1 MSTHSIIAGPLLFGL
16 DEARAARGWS
26 LGLGILLIIAGTMAI
41 FSSFVATMA
50 TVTVLGCVFL
60 AGAVIELVHAFR
72 AGRWSG
78 FFLNLL
84 AGILYGVAG
93 VLLVTNPMASAV
105 SLTLFLSMLFIV
117 IGIFRIV
124 TAFAL
129 HHPSWGWTLFN
140 GIVSVALGAMIWA
153 RWPAAS
159 LWFIGLFVGIEL
171 LFTGWALVML
181 ATALRPRVIT
191 P

>member
-1 MSTHSIIAGPLLFGL
+1 MSTHSIIHGPLLFGL

-26 LGLGILLIIAGTMAI
+26 LGLGILLIIAGTLAV
-41 FSSFVATMA
+41 FSTFSATLA
-50 TVTVLGCVFL
+50 TVTVLGVLLL
-60 AGAVIELVHAFR
+60 AGAVIQLIHAFR

-93 VLLVTNPMASAV
+93 FYMVANPMVSALT
-105 SLTLFLSMLFIV
+105 LTLFLSMFFIV
-117 IGIFRIV
+117 IGVFRIV
-124 TAFAL
+124 AAMAVR
-129 HHPSWGWTLFN
+129 HPSWGWTLAN
-140 GIVSVALGAMIWA
+140 GIISVALGAMIWA
-153 RWPAAS
+153 QWPEAS

-171 LFTGWALVML
+171 MFSGWALVML
-181 ATALRPRVIT
+181 SMALRPLLVR

>member
-26 LGLGILLIIAGTMAI
+26 LGLGILMIIAGTLAV
-41 FSSFVATMA
+41 FSTVVATLA
-50 TVTVLGCVFL
+50 TVTVLGVLLL
-60 AGAVIELVHAFR
+60 AAAVIQLVHAFR

-93 VLLVTNPMASAV
+93 FFMVTNPLVSAA
-105 SLTLFLSMLFIV
+105 SLTLFLSMFFIV
-117 IGIFRIV
+117 IGVFRIV
-124 TAFAL
+124 AAL
-129 HHPSWGWTLFN
+129 VVRHPSWGWTLAN
-140 GIVSVALGAMIWA
+140 GIISVVLGAMIWA
-153 RWPAAS
+153 GWPDAS

-171 LFTGWALVML
+171 IFSGWALVML
-181 ATALRPRVIT
+181 SMALRPLLIR